1 MEPKGSLTCSQVSD
15 AGAYP
20 VRLIQSIPLH
30 PIPPKIHFNII
41 QIVIILLLLLF
52 TTTCFNH

>member
-1 MEPKGSLTCSQVSD
+1 MEPEGSLTCSQVSA

-20 VRLIQSIPLH
+20 VRLIQSISPH

-41 QIVIILLLLLF
+41 QVVITLLTKVKVKLSL
-52 TTTCFNH
+52 